1 MEENIKVAVRIR
13 PLIKRERNDEVCV
26 FSSDVFKNELKIA
39 NHSFVFDNVLN
50 ENTDQETVFNTV
62 VKDAVMWV
70 SEGYNSTIFSYG
82 STSSGKSYT
91 MFGDEKGG
99 FLDMRDPEG
108 ASFGNDTSGIIP
120 RACKTLFETID
131 KKDEV
136 VEAIC
141 RCSFMEIYMENI
153 KDLLCD
159 APVSL
164 SQVSSE
170 KLRIRQD
177 NHKGV
182 YIQGLTSKFVY
193 SSNDVMNI
201 IKEGAKQR
209 VVASTSLNSVSSRSH
224 AVITL
229 ILTQKINDGT
239 EIVSK
244 LHMIDL
250 AGSENVGKSEVQ
262 GVNLIEAQTINKSLC
277 SLGIVINALTE
288 KGRVHIPYRD
298 SKLTYLLQDSLGGNS
313 KTIIIAT
320 ISPAS
325 SCLSETLNTLKFAKR
340 AKTIKNKAKINR
352 NVSYDNLLKT
362 IDALN
367 NKIKVLEASLEDA
380 VYTQKAVQVS
390 ENPSKEVVVYK
401 TKCERLEKRIVQME
415 QILLEEDIRTKRMDD
430 MLEKQRELA
439 IEVSK
444 NLYEERIKNN
454 GLLNDLEMYKHVY
467 ETITDKTVETG
478 VVGMIIEK
486 LRKEKERVN
495 VEDEGGGERGK
506 EDKV

>member
-1 MEENIKVAVRIR
+1 VRIR
-13 PLIKRERNDEVCV
+13 PLIKRERNDEICV
-26 FSSDVFKNELKIA
+26 NGNGSNEIKIA
-39 NHSFVFDNVLN
+39 NHSFVFDNVLDESVN
-50 ENTDQETVFNTV
+50 QETVFNTV

-99 FLDMRDPEG
+99 FLETQGLEG
-108 ASFGNDTSGIIP
+108 ASFGEKDTSGIIP

-136 VEAIC
+136 VEAVC

-159 APVSL
+159 
-164 SQVSSE
+164 SQGSQRVGSASQISQGSQISSE

-209 VVASTSLNSVSSRSH
+209 VVASTSLNSISSRSH

-229 ILTQKINDGT
+229 VLTQKINDGT

-277 SLGIVINALTE
+277 SLGNVINALTE

-320 ISPAS
+320 VSPAS

-367 NKIKVLEASLEDA
+367 GRIKVLEASLEDA
-380 VYTQKAVQVS
+380 VYTQKAVEVS

-467 ETITDKTVETG
+467 ETITDETVETG

-486 LRKEKERVN
+486 LRKEK
-495 VEDEGGGERGK
+495 VEK
-506 EDKV
+506 NTEDKEKKV